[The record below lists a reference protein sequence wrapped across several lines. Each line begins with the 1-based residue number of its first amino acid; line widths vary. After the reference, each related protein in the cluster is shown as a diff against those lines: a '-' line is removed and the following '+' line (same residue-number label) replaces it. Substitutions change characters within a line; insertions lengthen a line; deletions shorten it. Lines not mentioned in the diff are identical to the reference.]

1 MAVVMAAVMVAVV
14 KRDEEKQV
22 FDTRER
28 ERESTIIAG
37 ARYHGSR
44 IESSERLSAHYD
56 QLGVN
61 DKCLGHGA
69 VASVESRKRSRL

>member
-28 ERESTIIAG
+28 EREHDYRGSTLP
-37 ARYHGSR
+37 
-44 IESSERLSAHYD
+44 RLE
-56 QLGVN
+56 N
-61 DKCLGHGA
+61 
-69 VASVESRKRSRL
+69 